1 MRIPSFCLFGAVM
14 AVYGAV
20 IPLGPSWAGPSSVY
34 EFVPAPHTKLNRVY
48 RVDRTT
54 GEVIACQYALW
65 TDTVGATQCFP
76 SGEGASAQSVG
87 EYGLIASRHEAEGG
101 VFRVNYRTGDMS
113 ICYVLESEK
122 KVVCTAQSSTVG
134 MGRVEKPQTPLMP
147 ADAGNEPNHS
157 GETQPAR

>member
-1 MRIPSFCLFGAVM
+1 MRISSFCLLGAATVAGM
-14 AVYGAV
+14 VLSPSV
-20 IPLGPSWAGPSSVY
+20 QSWAGPSSVY

-65 TDTVGATQCFP
+65 KDTVGATQCFP
-76 SGEGASAQSVG
+76 SGEGASAQPVG

-113 ICYVLESEK
+113 ICYVLESDK

-147 ADAGNEPNHS
+147 AEAGGDANHS